1 MSFLLAN
8 IDIYRD
14 NYSKLCNSPL
24 LLSQDLSHDFD
35 FFSAAGTPVYT
46 NFVAGFCGTL
56 DYIYADGTKLE
67 LKRDIPL
74 SEHADVV
81 KEIALPNR
89 IFPSDHM
96 ALVVELKW
104 KS

>member
-1 MSFLLAN
+1 MTS
-8 IDIYRD
+8 
-14 NYSKLCNSPL
+14 
-24 LLSQDLSHDFD
+24 LLSKSLHIDVTDPIYIVQDLSHDFSL
-35 FFSAAGTPVYT
+35 FSASGTPSYT

-56 DYIYADGTKLE
+56 DYIYADASTIE

-74 SEHADVV
+74 SDHADVV

-96 ALVVELKW
+96 PLVVDLKW
-104 KS
+104 KSS

>member
-1 MSFLLAN
+1 MLPLFIFLKYCKPQIFNEPLH
-8 IDIYRD
+8 
-14 NYSKLCNSPL
+14 NYF
-24 LLSQDLSHDFD
+24 QDLSHDFSLL
-35 FFSAAGTPVYT
+35 SAAGTPPYT

-56 DYIYADGTKLE
+56 DYIYADASKLE
-67 LKRDIPL
+67 LKREIPL
-74 SEHADVV
+74 SDHEDVV

-96 ALVVELKW
+96 PLVVELKW